1 MAFDI
6 KHGLFKLNI
15 TDHHAILGVAID
27 ADPKQ
32 IRLKYLKTAHKLHPD
47 TCRNPDAAGKKLAS
61 KLLSRMINPAYEQL
75 SRKTS
80 YLEHQL
86 VLTQIGKRLAENSDR
101 INLST
106 EFAKQLLDS
115 GDKFELLYPK
125 LLKSLAQEQYKS
137 LESATDK
144 IALISELNLAYLMLQ
159 HRKGINRGDSIT
171 QAQPSAAKSQTQ
183 APASASSTSQTK
195 PVKKPQATPNPT
207 NSEPPDPK
215 VRVASYIR
223 RAKKYMEQKNL
234 VRAIAELKDGLKIDP
249 NNSTVHALLSKIYL
263 RQQQLTMAKIHLK
276 KAEQANSKDPLVGES
291 KKELDKMLKQKE
303 RDNARKGKSS
313 GRKSSK
319 TSGNKPGNSGFLGG
333 LFGSKNK

>member
-32 IRLKYLKTAHKLHPD
+32 IRLKYLKTARKLHPD
-47 TCRNPDAAGKKLAS
+47 TCRNPDEAGKKLAS

-75 SRKTS
+75 SRKNS

-86 VLTQIGKRLAENSDR
+86 VLTQIGKRLAENRDR
-101 INLST
+101 INLVT
-106 EFAKQLLDS
+106 EFAKQLLES

-125 LLKSLAQEQYKS
+125 LLKTLVQEQYNS
-137 LESATDK
+137 LELATDK

-159 HRKGINRGDSIT
+159 HRKAANRDQIST
-171 QAQPSAAKSQTQ
+171 AQASP
-183 APASASSTSQTK
+183 STSQPKSQSKPSPTSQSK
-195 PVKKPQATPNPT
+195 PVEPAQSAPSATPSDPT
-207 NSEPPDPK
+207 DPK

-223 RAKKYMEQKNL
+223 RAKKYLEQANL
-234 VRAIAELKDGLKIDP
+234 VRAIAELKDGLKIAP
-249 NNSTVHALLSKIYL
+249 NDSTVHALLSKIYL

-276 KAEQANSKDPLVGES
+276 KAEQANPRDPLVVEI
-291 KKELDKMLKQKE
+291 KKELDKILKQKD
-303 RDNARKGKSS
+303 RNNTRKANSS
-313 GRKSSK
+313 SSK
-319 TSGNKPGNSGFLGG
+319 SNNTSGNKSSNSGFLGG
-333 LFGSKNK
+333 LFGSKKK